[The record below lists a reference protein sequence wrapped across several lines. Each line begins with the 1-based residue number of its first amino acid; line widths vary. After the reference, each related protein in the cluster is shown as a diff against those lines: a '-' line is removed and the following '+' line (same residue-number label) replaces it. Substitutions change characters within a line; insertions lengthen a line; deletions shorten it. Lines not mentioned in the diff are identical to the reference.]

1 MRGTSK
7 ASKLSTAPNAESKT
21 LLANSHSR
29 SLYQHVR
36 LGKHLARA
44 RRPAHLALMPIP
56 TPYKSADRSRDM
68 PQSFER
74 FREIEHWVFDLDNTL
89 YAADVGLLKTIE
101 QRICLF
107 VQRELALEYD
117 AAWKVQKDYFHQ
129 YGTTLTGLMI
139 KHGTDPEHYLSFV
152 NDVALDFPP
161 DPHLRAGLERLP
173 GRRVVFTSNCGRHA
187 ERVLERLGITHLF
200 DDIFDMRKTG
210 FAAKPMQAAYDAA
223 LKHGVI
229 PSTGGAMFDDLPA
242 NLEIPAS
249 LGMTT
254 IWLRP
259 QAQPGERPAH
269 IHFETDH
276 LAKFLH
282 AIEVSDKK

>member
-1 MRGTSK
+1 MPK
-7 ASKLSTAPNAESKT
+7 PILPVPPAENT
-21 LLANSHSR
+21 
-29 SLYQHVR
+29 
-36 LGKHLARA
+36 LAR
-44 RRPAHLALMPIP
+44 R
-56 TPYKSADRSRDM
+56 DRHDFRDI
-68 PQSFER
+68 S
-74 FREIEHWVFDLDNTL
+74 HWVFDLDNTL
-89 YAADVGLLKTIE
+89 YAASGGLLDTIE

-129 YGTTLTGLMI
+129 YGTTLTGLME

-152 NDVALDFPP
+152 NDVALDFAP

-187 ERVLERLGITHLF
+187 ERVLDRLGITHLF
-200 DDIFDMRKTG
+200 DDIFDMRRTG
-210 FAAKPMQAAYDAA
+210 FAAKPMPAAYHAA
-223 LKHGVI
+223 LSEGVLS
-229 PSTGGAMFDDLPA
+229 PSGAAMFDDLPA

-259 QAQPGERPAH
+259 EAQASERRNY
-269 IHFETDH
+269 IHFEADD
-276 LAKFLH
+276 LAEFLH
-282 AIEVSDKK
+282 SIEVTDKK